1 MLRRLVSA
9 QILLFRTVGFFL
21 AVNQNTPKKLGY
33 ATSTNNRRS
42 PMKQDWHPDELAQH
56 WTLSAKE
63 RELLDSK
70 TSATRLSF
78 AVLLKA
84 FRFDGRFPERR
95 EDIADRIVTYL
106 ASQTGV
112 PPEAYSEGEWS
123 ERTQR
128 YQRAQ
133 IRRHWFPS
141 FSHRGR
147 TRFRGV
153 VERTSHISQPGGGG
167 PQDRRVRAF
176 ALAEY

>member
-1 MLRRLVSA
+1 
-9 QILLFRTVGFFL
+9 
-21 AVNQNTPKKLGY
+21 
-33 ATSTNNRRS
+33 
-42 PMKQDWHPDELAQH
+42 MKQDWHPDELAQH
-56 WTLSAKE
+56 WTLSAEE

-95 EDIADRIVTYL
+95 EDIAGRIVTYL

-128 YQRAQ
+128 Y
-133 IRRHWFPS
+133 
-141 FSHRGR
+141 
-147 TRFRGV
+147 
-153 VERTSHISQPGGGG
+153 
-167 PQDRRVRAF
+167 
-176 ALAEY
+176 